1 MPVPLPIRLSV
12 GTGIPRFALDSCLS
26 AINQL
31 RKVTD
36 LNMKD
41 IDNVLFAIDE
51 NDFEYLSNVE
61 LDVDYRVY
69 DDNDTIGRFNP

>member
-1 MPVPLPIRLSV
+1 MPVPLPIRVSV
-12 GTGIPRFALDSCLS
+12 GTRIPRFALDSCLS

-61 LDVDYRVY
+61 LDVDYRVH